1 MVLFIFATEDFFI
14 MKRFRTPEQAAEY
27 VDSLPLSALRGM
39 LIELLT
45 ESEDMPKRI
54 NITNEQFKAFFKV
67 IGITDTGTAERRGRP
82 RKEKIEEPELLP

>member
-1 MVLFIFATEDFFI
+1 MAI
-14 MKRFRTPEQAAEY
+14 KRFKSAYEAAEY
-27 VDSLPLSALRGM
+27 VDKLPLSELRSI

-67 IGITDTGTAERRGRP
+67 IGITDTGTTERRGRP